1 MTTNKQEQLNKINKQ
16 LENISLQVED
26 ALYQS
31 KEQVLSK
38 LTAIQGKLID
48 ERIRLE
54 KSLKS

>member
-1 MTTNKQEQLNKINKQ
+1 MTTNKQEKLNKINEQ
-16 LENISLQVED
+16 LESISLQVED

-31 KEQVLSK
+31 KEKVLSK

-48 ERIRLE
+48 ERTRLE